1 MCLFYSFKYN
11 FLDEISDVDPSSLK
25 PAERLEWNLSPDSVR
40 DIDEA
45 KHTID
50 KCVFVVSVCLSYV
63 CVVFVCLSVCLSY
76 EVGERFL
83 QFLLTMQFRYTCE
96 VDKLQ
101 WVI

>member
-25 PAERLEWNLSPDSVR
+25 PAEKLEWNLSPDSVR

-50 KCVFVVSVCLSYV
+50 KCV
-63 CVVFVCLSVCLSY
+63 CVVFVCLSVCLS
-76 EVGERFL
+76 VLWGRRKISTISANNAVPIHMWSR
-83 QFLLTMQFRYTCE
+83 QT
-96 VDKLQ
+96 K
-101 WVI
+101 I